1 MGIGE
6 IIVIVILG
14 VVIYAVFSMRKKS
27 TDTDSG
33 SSGSGS
39 QSGNFSRGNNSDRGN
54 AGPNSPGSGY
64 ADPQNNGA
72 RRKPG
77 YAKWVGGGLGWVFG
91 GPIGAILGVALGSM
105 FDGMN
110 TGKYAYQG
118 TQRGDFSLSLLV
130 LSAAVMKADMK
141 VVKSELEF
149 VRNFFVMQFGSDEGT
164 RLVKMMQEILKQDI
178 NVQEVSVQVGQF
190 TDYPVK
196 LQLINYL
203 FGIAAADG
211 LYHPDEVDMIGTI
224 SGYMGVSSS
233 DFTSIKAMFV
243 KSTGWAYDV
252 LEITSGASDEEVKKA
267 YREMAKKHHPDKVAH
282 LGDDIKK
289 SATEK
294 FQKISVAYEEIKKQ
308 RGMN

>member
-6 IIVIVILG
+6 IIVVVIFG
-14 VVIYAVFSMRKKS
+14 IVIYAVFSMRKKS
-27 TDTDSG
+27 GPADVPPDGQSSANAG
-33 SSGSGS
+33 SSRNEES
-39 QSGNFSRGNNSDRGN
+39 NPGNNST
-54 AGPNSPGSGY
+54 
-64 ADPQNNGA
+64 
-72 RRKPG
+72 RRKSG

-110 TGKYAYQG
+110 SGQNAYQG
-118 TQRGDFSLSLLV
+118 TSRGDFAMSLLV
-130 LSAAVMKADMK
+130 LSAAVMKADQK

-149 VRNFFVMQFGSDEGT
+149 VRSFFVRQFGDEEGS
-164 RLVKMMQEILKQDI
+164 RLVKMLQEILKQDI
-178 NVQEVSVQVGQF
+178 NVQQVSVQVGQY
-190 TDYPVK
+190 TDYAVK

-203 FGIAAADG
+203 FGIAASDG
-211 LYHPDEVDMIGTI
+211 LYHPDEVDMISTI
-224 SGYMGVSSS
+224 GSYMGVSPA

-243 KSTGWAYDV
+243 KSTGWAYDI
-252 LEITSGASDEEVKKA
+252 LEITSGATNEEVKKA

-294 FQKISVAYEEIKKQ
+294 FQKISAAYEEIKKQ
-308 RGMN
+308 RGLN